1 MKLYDQNTEFNL
13 VQCSDLFL
21 LEVEYSG
28 DGDVEKRKVHRVRS
42 GAAGEC
48 RSTLQ

>member
-1 MKLYDQNTEFNL
+1 MEPHDQNTEFNL
-13 VQCSDLFL
+13 VQCGDLFL

-42 GAAGEC
+42 GAAGEY